1 MGPDLKG
8 ATSRAFMD
16 MEHTTVNSTLLSER
30 QPLGHQVSQ
39 LKTIHSLV
47 SSFKKGIH
55 LHSQEEIVQC
65 CNCLTLRPSG
75 SQEQEEGRG
84 TQKQKWK
91 EGSGLGTDVEV
102 M

>member
-8 ATSRAFMD
+8 ATSRDFMD

-55 LHSQEEIVQC
+55 LHSQEEIVVQC
-65 CNCLTLRPSG
+65 SNYLTLRPSG

-84 TQKQKWK
+84 TQKLK
-91 EGSGLGTDVEV
+91 
-102 M
+102 